1 MSLCGTDVAG
11 EIPAPSRE
19 ARRVFPATRDRHVP
33 TGSRQPFSR
42 KAFSRKAFSR
52 NKVLVPAGQ
61 KAREIPGMATGY

>member
-42 KAFSRKAFSR
+42 KAFSR